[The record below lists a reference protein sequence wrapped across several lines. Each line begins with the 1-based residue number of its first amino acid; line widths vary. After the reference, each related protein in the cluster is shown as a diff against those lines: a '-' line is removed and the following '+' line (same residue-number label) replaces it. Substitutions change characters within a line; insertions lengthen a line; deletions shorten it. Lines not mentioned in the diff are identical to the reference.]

1 MVHEF
6 RTPLSTSLMFL
17 QNLLLQANLP
27 TATRK
32 VLVIIAS
39 QINLLIS
46 QVNDTLDLH
55 LLEEGRF
62 RVKNERFRPNEIL
75 DFIRAMFKP

>member
-17 QNLLLQANLP
+17 QNLLLQANLL

-32 VLVIIAS
+32 VLIIIAS

-46 QVNDTLDLH
+46 LVNDTLDLH
-55 LLEEGRF
+55 LIEEGRF
-62 RVKNERFRPNEIL
+62 RVKNERFRPVDIL
-75 DFIRAMFKP
+75 DFISAMFMP

>member
-27 TATRK
+27 TSTRK
-32 VLVIIAS
+32 VLIVIAS

-46 QVNDTLDLH
+46 LVNDTLDLH
-55 LLEEGRF
+55 LIEKGRF
-62 RVKNERFRPNEIL
+62 RAKNEIFRPADTLE
-75 DFIRAMFKP
+75 FISAMLMP